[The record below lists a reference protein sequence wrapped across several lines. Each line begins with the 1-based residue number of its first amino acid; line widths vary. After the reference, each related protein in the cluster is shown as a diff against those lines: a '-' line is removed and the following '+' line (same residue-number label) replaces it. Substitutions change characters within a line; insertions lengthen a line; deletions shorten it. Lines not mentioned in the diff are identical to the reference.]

1 MSIMITFKSVVVGMC
16 RLLAVASLG
25 ACASTTDSGGSG
37 GGGLPPAAANIALQM
52 QADICDLV
60 TQGYSPDGI
69 VTALQADGMNMS
81 AALEVAVINAA
92 GRC

>member
-1 MSIMITFKSVVVGMC
+1 MSIMTTFKAVVVGMC
-16 RLLAVASLG
+16 SLLAVASLG
-25 ACASTTDSGGSG
+25 ACGSTASSGGSNSG
-37 GGGLPPAAANIALQM
+37 TTVAQLGLQM

-69 VTALQADGMNMS
+69 VTALQADGVNMS